1 MTTIQISAVDAERLL
16 PLKDEVHTFIRSLGW
31 MGADVTREKAL
42 AAFKASVR
50 VELSDEAAMFD
61 HHLVVAMDGLRTF
74 VETDQQALATLFP
87 QFAGPAAAVS

>member
-16 PLKDEVHTFIRSLGW
+16 PLKAEVHTFIRSLGW

-61 HHLVVAMDGLRTF
+61 HHLVVTMDGLRTF

-87 QFAGPAAAVS
+87 QFANKSAASA

>member
-1 MTTIQISAVDAERLL
+1 MTTIQISAVDAARLL
-16 PLKDEVHTFIRSLGW
+16 PQKAEVHTFIRCMGW

-87 QFAGPAAAVS
+87 QFAGKPATAS

>member
-1 MTTIQISAVDAERLL
+1 MLNGFSHR
-16 PLKDEVHTFIRSLGW
+16 KKEVHTFIRSLGW

-50 VELSDEAAMFD
+50 VDLSDEADMFD
-61 HHLVVAMDGLRTF
+61 HQLVVAMDGLCTF

-87 QFAGPAAAVS
+87 QFAG

>member
-1 MTTIQISAVDAERLL
+1 MTTIQISAVDAARLL
-16 PLKDEVHTFIRSLGW
+16 PQKDEVHTFIRSLGW

-61 HHLVVAMDGLRTF
+61 HHLVVAMDGLRTYI
-74 VETDQQALATLFP
+74 ETDQQALATLFP
-87 QFAGPAAAVS
+87 QFASQSGAAS